1 MKRRMIL
8 RRFRH
13 MCALAALL
21 VCMSARAL
29 AYDGAAAWRWMEQF
43 AQALEAFAP
52 LNDAEQ
58 TSDPARAGQYLIE
71 YEFGTVLASVPETPV
86 AQEILEIDVRTGQ
99 VTDCRGVRVGMGLEA
114 ALGDAAVGASDS
126 ALVVLSTQ
134 EADCGWS
141 WAYVGEG
148 GVYGVEY
155 IAYAERER
163 GLTEYTLTYV
173 LEDGVI
179 TAIRLKTADA
189 TPAQAQDGLKTAQE
203 IQEKQNRERIALR
216 NGEPVFSR
224 SDLQVQGGAALGVP
238 VASLIACMGEPQEVQ
253 TLPQAQGRLL
263 LYDGAAVR
271 LAFNEATGE
280 EIVRGVSVRSAA
292 IAGPR
297 GLTVGM
303 PVQTA
308 AGLFA
313 CEADVTARGGTLY
326 LAGEAEGEA
335 PYGEA
340 VVSGTEL
347 LLRYACETDG
357 GEVALLEAGIADGT
371 VAYWSLSY
379 EADAQGGM

>member
-1 MKRRMIL
+1 
-8 RRFRH
+8 
-13 MCALAALL
+13 MCVLAALL
-21 VCMSARAL
+21 VCMNARAL
-29 AYDGAAAWRWMEQF
+29 AYGGDEAQRWLEQF
-43 AQALEAFAP
+43 AQALTELAP
-52 LNDAEQ
+52 MNDAEQ

-71 YEFGTVLASVPETPV
+71 YEFGTVLAGVPETPV
-86 AQEILEIDVRTGQ
+86 AQEILEIDVRTDQ

-114 ALGDAAVGASDS
+114 ALGDEAIGASDS
-126 ALVVLSTQ
+126 ALIVLSVQ

-141 WAYVGEG
+141 WAYVGPD

-155 IAYAERER
+155 IAYAASER
-163 GLTEYTLTYV
+163 GMTEYTLTYV
-173 LEDGVI
+173 IGEDVI
-179 TAIRLKTADA
+179 TAIRMKMADA
-189 TPAQAQDGLKTAQE
+189 TPAQAQDGLSTARE
-203 IQEKQNRERIALR
+203 IAEKQNSERIALR
-216 NGEPVFSR
+216 SEAPVFSR

-238 VASLIACMGEPQEVQ
+238 VASLIARMGEPQAVQ
-253 TLPQAQGRLL
+253 TLPQAQGRML
-263 LYDGAAVR
+263 LYDGAVVR

-280 EIVRGVSVRSAA
+280 ELVRGVSVRSAA

-326 LAGEAEGEA
+326 LAGEARGEA

-347 LLRYACETDG
+347 LLRYACVTDG
-357 GEVALLEAGIADGT
+357 GEVALLEAGIADGA

>member
-1 MKRRMIL
+1 
-8 RRFRH
+8 
-13 MCALAALL
+13 MCVLAALL
-21 VCMSARAL
+21 VCMNARAL
-29 AYDGAAAWRWMEQF
+29 AYGGDEAQRWLEQF
-43 AQALEAFAP
+43 AQALTELAP
-52 LNDAEQ
+52 MNDAEQ

-71 YEFGTVLASVPETPV
+71 YEFGTVLAGVPETPV
-86 AQEILEIDVRTGQ
+86 AQEILEIDVRTDQ

-114 ALGDAAVGASDS
+114 ALGDEAIGASDS
-126 ALVVLSTQ
+126 ALIVLSVR

-141 WAYVGEG
+141 WAYVGPD

-155 IAYAERER
+155 IAYAASER
-163 GLTEYTLTYV
+163 GMTEYTLTYV
-173 LEDGVI
+173 IGEDVI
-179 TAIRLKTADA
+179 TAIRMKMADA
-189 TPAQAQDGLKTAQE
+189 TLAQAQDGLSTARE
-203 IQEKQNRERIALR
+203 IAEKQNSERIALR
-216 NGEPVFSR
+216 SEAPVFSR

-238 VASLIACMGEPQEVQ
+238 VASLIARMGEPQAVQ
-253 TLPQAQGRLL
+253 TLPQAQGRML
-263 LYDGAAVR
+263 LYDGAVVR

-280 EIVRGVSVRSAA
+280 ELVRGVSVRSAA

-326 LAGEAEGEA
+326 LAGEARGEA

-347 LLRYACETDG
+347 LLRYACVTDG
-357 GEVALLEAGIADGT
+357 GEVALLEAGIADGA